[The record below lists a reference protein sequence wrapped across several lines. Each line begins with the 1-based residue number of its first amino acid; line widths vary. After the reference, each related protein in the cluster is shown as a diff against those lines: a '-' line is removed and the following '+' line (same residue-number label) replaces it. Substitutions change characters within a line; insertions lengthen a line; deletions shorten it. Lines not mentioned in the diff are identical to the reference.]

1 MAVKRLP
8 AQWLPHTVTVK
19 PFRGVG
25 GAGPIYDPEYVMD
38 PADGRGVYLEDAR
51 EVVLDSEGTEVV
63 SSTRFFCNFDDAPP
77 EKSLVKVWVGTPF
90 EREAPVVRV
99 GRFHHPAFPGY
110 AEVRLT

>member
-1 MAVKRLP
+1 MKRLP
-8 AQWLPHTVTVK
+8 ARWTPHTVIVR

-25 GAGPIYDPEYVMD
+25 GAGPIYGDQYPLRPE
-38 PADGRGVYLEDAR
+38 DGRGVYLEDAR
-51 EVVLDSEGTEVV
+51 EVVLDSDGTEVV

-77 EKSLVKVWVGTPF
+77 EKSRVTVWVGTPF

-99 GRFHHPAFPGY
+99 ARFEHPRFPGY